1 MQRDRS
7 ATLYPASSTAADVPV
22 DVPADLSLA
31 DRGRRSV
38 AVRAVAACLATTL
51 WVGPVSI
58 TLQQSRQAAGV
69 LGAGAMPVD
78 AFATHV
84 GAVRQGL
91 LRWAMDQLPVVLR
104 FGPAEAMAAPVTDP
118 AAPIRFTPTISATTG
133 PGAPQGGVPVVGITT
148 PNAQGISLNQ
158 YRSFVVDPIGLI
170 LNNSTTGGGA
180 FLGGQVGANANLAAS
195 GPARLIINQVTSNAP
210 AQINGMVEVFGA
222 QAGLVVA
229 APGGVYTNGAG
240 FTNTSQVTL
249 TTGTP
254 QWLSA
259 TGAATSFDAAASAG
273 FLVEGGRI
281 QIGNPTPGS
290 PSTGIEGTVGNIN
303 LIGESIGVDAALNA
317 GRQINL
323 VAGRQ
328 LVKPDGDG
336 FTTTPTG
343 ANNAATNTSATNG
356 LAIDATAFGAMS
368 AGQIRIVSTAAGVG
382 VRADGNLA
390 ASAGNLTIDASGN
403 VKVGSTYAKQ
413 EVAFNAGGA
422 VEAAGNGRA
431 EAAYIVNAAGDVTL
445 GGTLEAGRGVAVTSG
460 GAIRGAGG
468 VKAQDAV
475 ALNAATNVDVGGAV
489 NGASIV
495 VKAAG
500 QDGQGDIRLGGD
512 VTTPGTIALQAA
524 RDTVIDGSAVS
535 AGDLNLAS
543 QRNLTIHGAAGSTTG
558 NVSLTGVDG
567 SVTTTGNVVSPGTLS
582 VKAGTDVSL
591 GGQVAATGQLDVTA
605 QTGSITTTGQIGSN
619 AGIALKA
626 AQDVTVGGQ
635 AQSAGDTT
643 ITATRGNV
651 AINGALTSDANT
663 AISAGGA
670 ASVSGSLSSGGNA
683 SVSAATGSATIN
695 GSLTS
700 LGNANV
706 SGAQDVTLSGSTL
719 VGGNLGASAG
729 RMLTVGDL
737 TWIGKDATLRGG
749 DVSIGAPQGQQNAVS
764 GTLDVAA
771 TRGLTLTGDTTATN
785 VRLSGATIS
794 NSGGTAAVQQMQ
806 VSGGTV
812 TNTGTLAGNAVTLNV
827 TNLTNRGVL
836 GGQTVNAT
844 IGNAIDNAAGL
855 LSGAQTLT
863 VSAGALVN
871 NQGGTLFAG
880 DLSGQNPLSGNLAF
894 TVFGS
899 NGSFNNVGGQV
910 LAGNNLTLNAPNQVF
925 DPSATATGKLDAN
938 GTLTLGALAINNTGT
953 WIVPGGSVVLNA
965 SQGISN
971 SGTIQKAGDLS
982 LSTGGALTNTGQII
996 GGANVSLSSG
1006 NLTNT
1011 GTLHANGD
1019 LALDGNITN
1028 RGVAEALGNVA
1039 ITGGNFDNT
1048 GAKTQAN
1055 GNLRIDIGGTVSN
1068 VAGVIGANGDMH
1080 IAAGA
1085 VINDRSGPVDGG
1097 STTGKVSNDALV
1109 NSAVIGSYAPWVFS
1123 NCDSCSWMPTAGT
1136 PTNLKIGDIRRTP
1149 DGTALAPE
1157 VGNYPYTPGGEAG
1170 ISWISMWQLVDATS
1184 PYPAN
1189 AVGMAIALPTVDRT
1203 IVKQADGVA
1212 GQIIAGGN
1220 LDISASTL
1228 SNKGGIISAAR
1239 NVTLNVGNL
1248 DNGRSATLVDSVTD
1262 AVNQAEF
1269 NALLAQLNR
1278 LAQAV
1283 PPSDQTGANQ
1293 QLLFG
1298 TITPPCMGDSCG
1310 MPAITGAPVNVGRD
1324 VNNATVSAPTQS
1336 STTSQLGKAGQITS
1350 GGNLALNGTGDLTNT
1365 GDIAAA
1371 GNVKITTPGTFTN
1384 KGVYD
1389 VSVATQVGCVPGG
1402 DCPDDSFPTVQ
1413 SVAWKQT
1420 PSTIA
1425 AGNALTINAG
1435 AVQNL
1440 NATLAAQGN
1449 VDITTGGTVTNRAGA
1464 IQSVSGDVSITA
1476 AALVNQSLDPIKLHK
1491 SYGGQNPPYA
1501 GGCNPGGTY
1510 GNSQCAATED
1520 AAAGPAAVISGARD
1534 VTIQTGSLSNNGA
1547 LISGGRNVNV
1557 QASGGV
1563 DNTAIALNADWVGRW
1578 QEDRSGGDRWHDT
1591 GGRSVLGSI
1600 ASGIQAGNA
1609 LTVNSGGQI
1618 VNTGNLLGTVVDL
1631 TGASMVNGITSPNQP
1646 TPPITT
1652 PQQVIPL
1659 GPAPVPAGSLP
1670 PTATVTPDPTEP
1682 WQFTPVVVAT
1692 PTAPTATTPPAVD
1705 WHFNAK
1711 PDGTPVT
1718 SPTTSND
1725 RAQYVS
1731 PNPAT
1736 GVLAGVTPD
1745 SLLAQLPPELRPGN
1759 VTFYYDPYTEGQKL
1773 QQAALAQTGQES
1785 FISGLS
1791 WDSQNNLSV
1800 TDQEKLALY
1809 KNAADYAKEH
1819 NLALGQALSVDQVKA
1834 LDAPMLWYVEQA
1846 VPDPRC
1852 TLASTICPSVNALV
1866 PQVYLPEGYA
1876 QALAVPTG
1884 GTISGE
1890 NIKLSVDGQ
1899 LRNTGQVVARDT
1911 LTVKAESIDLS
1922 PNVVSIGTNA
1932 YKAQGGWNVVT
1943 GTVVQPGGF
1952 LSAMHM
1958 DIEAD
1963 SIRAINDAFRVTRAD
1978 GTVDADASAALVA
1991 QLKESLGVNYTE
2003 GTVADDIHTQFIKEK
2018 KGFGILGQILA
2029 MAAAVAVSIVT
2040 AGSAAAAMGVA
2051 LAKMTLGE
2059 AILVA
2064 ALSSMAGS
2072 MASQIVS
2079 GQGLNFGKIAQAGLI
2094 GAVTAGLTNGI
2105 TFDGNTFGLSEW
2117 GQSLEGTRTLAN
2129 LAGSNTAGG
2138 VLQAA
2143 KDGATGT
2150 IYQQAIGM
2158 AGTGLINAGIN
2169 TAFNGGSFG
2178 QAFLNNL
2185 VAQTAA
2191 LGANAIGNSTDP
2203 LTLQN
2208 VAAHAALGCAAQ
2220 SAMGGDCGSGAI
2232 GGATSAVVA
2241 PLVGGALGIQTN
2253 ADRANP
2259 VNQAVVTAIAM
2270 LAGGGLAQ
2278 ALGQN
2283 GVAAAGAAQ
2292 NEALNNYLSPKDR
2305 LAFEKAQRE
2314 CANRVLS
2321 SCAAAN
2327 IYAEKDQ
2334 KSNDIL
2340 ADGLTKCEG
2349 SGCQSLANWIQD
2361 QKTSLGCGSSSG
2373 SADCQL
2379 LEKSWQIAQAKAQ
2392 GLELPTFSPDDLIG
2406 TGLVKGLLAGTL
2418 KGVGLLGVTRSVGSD
2433 AAKALEGQLV
2443 KDSGVP
2449 STLSGLADPS
2459 SIRFTQSSIG
2469 STFSNGA
2476 SLQDAIGALQSGL
2489 LSPTSLPP
2497 IRVFEKDGLFYTLD
2511 NRRLF
2516 VTSQAGTMVNIT
2528 PATAQEVMSQT
2539 WKFTTPNQGCIV
2551 CIRGVPK

>member
-38 AVRAVAACLATTL
+38 AARAVAACLATTL

-180 FLGGQVGANANLAAS
+180 FLGGQVAANANLAAS

-356 LAIDATAFGAMS
+356 LAIDATAFGAMN

-512 VTTPGTIALQAA
+512 VTSPGTIALQAA

-558 NVSLTGVDG
+558 NVSLTGIDG

-663 AISAGGA
+663 TISAGGA

-785 VRLSGATIS
+785 VTLSGATIS
-794 NSGGTAAVQQMQ
+794 NAGGTAAVQQMQ

-836 GGQTVNAT
+836 GGQTVNTT
-844 IGNAIDNAAGL
+844 IGNAFDNAAGL

-982 LSTGGALTNTGQII
+982 LATGGALTNTGQII

-1055 GNLRIDIGGTVSN
+1055 GNLKIDIGGTVSN

-1109 NSAVIGSYAPWVFS
+1109 NSAVIGSNAPWVYS

-1136 PTNLKIGDIRRTP
+1136 PINLKIGDIRRTP

-1157 VGNYPYTPGGEAG
+1157 VGNYPYTSGGEAG

-1283 PPSDQTGANQ
+1283 PLSDQTGVNQ

-1646 TPPITT
+1646 TPPIAT
-1652 PQQVIPL
+1652 PQQVIAL

-1800 TDQEKLALY
+1800 TDQEKLSLY

-1899 LRNTGQVVARDT
+1899 LRNTGQVV
-1911 LTVKAESIDLS
+1911 
-1922 PNVVSIGTNA
+1922 
-1932 YKAQGGWNVVT
+1932 
-1943 GTVVQPGGF
+1943 
-1952 LSAMHM
+1952 
-1958 DIEAD
+1958 
-1963 SIRAINDAFRVTRAD
+1963 D
-1978 GTVDADASAALVA
+1978 G
-1991 QLKESLGVNYTE
+1991 QLDV
-2003 GTVADDIHTQFIKEK
+2003 
-2018 KGFGILGQILA
+2018 LA
-2029 MAAAVAVSIVT
+2029 
-2040 AGSAAAAMGVA
+2040 
-2051 LAKMTLGE
+2051 
-2059 AILVA
+2059 
-2064 ALSSMAGS
+2064 
-2072 MASQIVS
+2072 
-2079 GQGLNFGKIAQAGLI
+2079 
-2094 GAVTAGLTNGI
+2094 
-2105 TFDGNTFGLSEW
+2105 
-2117 GQSLEGTRTLAN
+2117 
-2129 LAGSNTAGG
+2129 
-2138 VLQAA
+2138 
-2143 KDGATGT
+2143 
-2150 IYQQAIGM
+2150 
-2158 AGTGLINAGIN
+2158 
-2169 TAFNGGSFG
+2169 
-2178 QAFLNNL
+2178 
-2185 VAQTAA
+2185 
-2191 LGANAIGNSTDP
+2191 
-2203 LTLQN
+2203 
-2208 VAAHAALGCAAQ
+2208 
-2220 SAMGGDCGSGAI
+2220 
-2232 GGATSAVVA
+2232 
-2241 PLVGGALGIQTN
+2241 
-2253 ADRANP
+2253 ADRAASGHSQRLGIAFRQIDLRHQRVDARADRAGQRAARVGYRLLDVP
-2259 VNQAVVTAIAM
+2259 QHRCVERRAVCVDPIP
-2270 LAGGGLAQ
+2270 
-2278 ALGQN
+2278 GQ
-2283 GVAAAGAAQ
+2283 
-2292 NEALNNYLSPKDR
+2292 R
-2305 LAFEKAQRE
+2305 
-2314 CANRVLS
+2314 
-2321 SCAAAN
+2321 
-2327 IYAEKDQ
+2327 
-2334 KSNDIL
+2334 
-2340 ADGLTKCEG
+2340 
-2349 SGCQSLANWIQD
+2349 
-2361 QKTSLGCGSSSG
+2361 
-2373 SADCQL
+2373 
-2379 LEKSWQIAQAKAQ
+2379 
-2392 GLELPTFSPDDLIG
+2392 
-2406 TGLVKGLLAGTL
+2406 
-2418 KGVGLLGVTRSVGSD
+2418 
-2433 AAKALEGQLV
+2433 
-2443 KDSGVP
+2443 
-2449 STLSGLADPS
+2449 
-2459 SIRFTQSSIG
+2459 
-2469 STFSNGA
+2469 
-2476 SLQDAIGALQSGL
+2476 
-2489 LSPTSLPP
+2489 
-2497 IRVFEKDGLFYTLD
+2497 
-2511 NRRLF
+2511 RRLPDGRRHF
-2516 VTSQAGTMVNIT
+2516 VRFDLDGEHVI
-2528 PATAQEVMSQT
+2528 VDDVQT
-2539 WKFTTPNQGCIV
+2539 VSDSTVGP
-2551 CIRGVPK
+2551 

>member
-7 ATLYPASSTAADVPV
+7 ATLYPVSSTSADVPT

-31 DRGRRSV
+31 DRGRRSL
-38 AVRAVAACLATTL
+38 AARAVAACLATTL
-51 WVGPVSI
+51 WIGPMSI

-118 AAPIRFTPTISATTG
+118 TAPIRFTPTISVTTG
-133 PGAPQGGVPVVGITT
+133 SGAPQGGVPVVGITT

-170 LNNSTTGGGA
+170 LNNSATGGGA
-180 FLGGQVGANANLAAS
+180 FLGGQVAANANLATS
-195 GPARLIINQVTSNAP
+195 GPARLIVNQVTSNAP

-222 QAGLVVA
+222 KAGVVVA

-356 LAIDATAFGAMS
+356 LAIDATAFGAMN
-368 AGQIRIVSTAAGVG
+368 AGQIRIVSTAVGVG

-413 EVAFNAGGA
+413 AAALN
-422 VEAAGNGRA
+422 AAGTLEASGDGRA
-431 EAAYIVNAAGDVTL
+431 EAGYTVNAAGDVTL
-445 GGTLEAGRGVAVTSG
+445 GGTLEAGRGVTVMSG

-475 ALNAATNVDVGGAV
+475 ALDAATNVDVGGAI

-512 VTTPGTIALQAA
+512 VTSPGTIALQAA
-524 RDTVIDGSAVS
+524 RDAVIDGSAVS
-535 AGDLNLAS
+535 AGDLNLAT

-591 GGQVAATGQLDVTA
+591 GGQVVATAQLDVTA
-605 QTGSITTTGQIGSN
+605 QTGSITTSGQIGSN
-619 AGIALKA
+619 AGIVLKA

-651 AINGALTSDANT
+651 AVNGALTSDGNT
-663 AISAGGA
+663 AISAGGNA
-670 ASVSGSLSSGGNA
+670 NVSGSLSSGGNA
-683 SVSAATGSATIN
+683 SVSAAAGSAMIS

-706 SGAQDVTLSGSTL
+706 TAAQDATLSGSTL

-729 RMLTVGDL
+729 RTLKVGEL
-737 TWIGKDATLRGG
+737 TWVGKDATLRGG

-785 VRLSGATIS
+785 VKLSGTTVS
-794 NSGGTAAVQQMQ
+794 NAGGTAAVQQLQ
-806 VSGGTV
+806 VSGGSV

-827 TNLTNRGVL
+827 ANLTNRGVL
-836 GGQTVNAT
+836 GGQSVNAT
-844 IGNAIDNAAGL
+844 IGNAFDNAAGL

-871 NQGGTLFAG
+871 NSGGTLFAG

-894 TVFGS
+894 TVLGG

-925 DPSATATGKLDAN
+925 DPSAMATGKLDAN

-953 WIVPGGSVVLNA
+953 WTVPGGSVVLNA

-971 SGTIQKAGDLS
+971 IGTIQKAGDLS
-982 LSTGGALTNTGQII
+982 LATAGTLTNTGQII

-1028 RGVAEALGNVA
+1028 RGVAEALGNIA

-1055 GNLRIDIGGTVSN
+1055 GNLKIDIGGTVTN

-1085 VINDRSGPVDGG
+1085 VVNDRAGPVDGG
-1097 STTGKVSNDALV
+1097 STTGKVSNEALV
-1109 NSAVIGSYAPWVFS
+1109 NSAVIGSYAPLIIPD
-1123 NCDSCSWMPTAGT
+1123 CGGESCSGNTTTGL
-1136 PTNLKIGDIRRTP
+1136 PTNVTLGDLARNA
-1149 DGTALAPE
+1149 DGKTISPVLGYIPHYGDGESGSTYYLPQWHLGAD
-1157 VGNYPYTPGGEAG
+1157 PGSGDSVSN
-1170 ISWISMWQLVDATS
+1170 IPVPVL
-1184 PYPAN
+1184 
-1189 AVGMAIALPTVDRT
+1189 ALPTVDRA
-1203 IVKQADGVA
+1203 IVSQKDGTA
-1212 GQIIAGGN
+1212 GQIVSGGDLSITAG
-1220 LDISASTL
+1220 AL
-1228 SNKGGIISAAR
+1228 SNKGGIISGAKD
-1239 NVTLNVGNL
+1239 VTLNVGSL
-1248 DNGRSATLVDSVTD
+1248 DNGRSATLLNSVTD
-1262 AVNQAEF
+1262 TVNQVDL
-1269 NALLAQLNR
+1269 NAFMAQLKAM
-1278 LAQAV
+1278 AQPGSSSMSGFDQLMYGKL
-1283 PPSDQTGANQ
+1283 PPS
-1293 QLLFG
+1293 
-1298 TITPPCMGDSCG
+1298 CSGDSCG
-1310 MPAITGAPVNVGRD
+1310 APRYTAVPMAIGIDANGAQV
-1324 VNNATVSAPTQS
+1324 ATPSQS
-1336 STTSQLGKAGQITS
+1336 SVTSQLGKAGQITS
-1350 GGNLALNGTGDLTNT
+1350 GSNLALNGTGDLTNA

-1384 KGVYD
+1384 KGVYE
-1389 VSVATQVGCVPGG
+1389 VSVSTKLGCVPGG
-1402 DCPDDSFPTVQ
+1402 DCPDDSYQTVQ
-1413 SVAWKQT
+1413 SVDWKQT

-1425 AGNALTINAG
+1425 AGNTLTINAG
-1435 AVQNL
+1435 GVQNL

-1464 IQSVSGDVSITA
+1464 IQSISADVSITA
-1476 AALVNQSLDPIKLHK
+1476 AALVNQSLDPIKLNK
-1491 SYGGQNPPYA
+1491 SYGGQNPAYA

-1510 GNSQCAATED
+1510 GNSQCRATED

-1563 DNTAIALNADWVGRW
+1563 DNTAIALNADWIGRW

-1618 VNTGNLLGTVVDL
+1618 VNTGNLLGEAVDL

-1646 TPPITT
+1646 TPPIAP

-1670 PTATVTPDPTEP
+1670 PTTPVTSDPTAP

-1718 SPTTSND
+1718 TPTTSND
-1725 RAQYVS
+1725 RAQYVN

-1745 SLLAQLPPELRPGN
+1745 SLLAQLPPELRPGD
-1759 VTFYYDPYTEGQKL
+1759 VTFYYDPYTEAQKL

-1890 NIKLSVDGQ
+1890 NIKLTVDGQ
-1899 LRNTGQVVARDT
+1899 LRNTGQVIARDT

-1978 GTVDADASAALVA
+1978 GSVDADASAALVA
-1991 QLKESLGVNYTE
+1991 QLKESLGLNYTE
-2003 GTVADDIHTQFIKEK
+2003 GTVADDIHTRFIKEK
-2018 KGFGILGQILA
+2018 KGFGILGTIITIV
-2029 MAAAVAVSIVT
+2029 AAVA
-2040 AGSAAAAMGVA
+2040 
-2051 LAKMTLGE
+2051 L
-2059 AILVA
+2059 
-2064 ALSSMAGS
+2064 
-2072 MASQIVS
+2072 
-2079 GQGLNFGKIAQAGLI
+2079 
-2094 GAVTAGLTNGI
+2094 
-2105 TFDGNTFGLSEW
+2105 
-2117 GQSLEGTRTLAN
+2117 
-2129 LAGSNTAGG
+2129 
-2138 VLQAA
+2138 
-2143 KDGATGT
+2143 
-2150 IYQQAIGM
+2150 
-2158 AGTGLINAGIN
+2158 
-2169 TAFNGGSFG
+2169 
-2178 QAFLNNL
+2178 
-2185 VAQTAA
+2185 
-2191 LGANAIGNSTDP
+2191 
-2203 LTLQN
+2203 
-2208 VAAHAALGCAAQ
+2208 
-2220 SAMGGDCGSGAI
+2220 
-2232 GGATSAVVA
+2232 
-2241 PLVGGALGIQTN
+2241 
-2253 ADRANP
+2253 
-2259 VNQAVVTAIAM
+2259 AVVTAGAASAAIAAAQIAAAEAGM
-2270 LAGGGLAQ
+2270 ATLIATGSIIEATAAGGLLASSAFAAGGIANLAIAGALAGMVSSTVTQIGMTGTLSI
-2278 ALGQN
+2278 GQL
-2283 GVAAAGAAQ
+2283 AAAGLAGAVTGGV
-2292 NEALNNYLSPKDR
+2292 AGYFGSNYGIDR
-2305 LAFEKAQRE
+2305 LLASTASGCGTAALQGGDCKTGAITGFVTAAVAWAADAMRQDQIESSQRFKG
-2314 CANRVLS
+2314 VYDTKDDGS
-2321 SCAAAN
+2321 SLV
-2327 IYAEKDQ
+2327 
-2334 KSNDIL
+2334 SNDSGLSGGI
-2340 ADGLTKCEG
+2340 DGDGIK
-2349 SGCQSLANWIQD
+2349 
-2361 QKTSLGCGSSSG
+2361 
-2373 SADCQL
+2373 
-2379 LEKSWQIAQAKAQ
+2379 
-2392 GLELPTFSPDDLIG
+2392 
-2406 TGLVKGLLAGTL
+2406 LAGTRISIDDLRKYGAVVQRADGAWDFTGTVINPNTNQFWSLVDVLNNEGGLTGGFQGLPGTLAGSPYLPRTFTDRVLESFAGPHDYLGSLTAYDRLGNL
-2418 KGVGLLGVTRSVGSD
+2418 KEGMTSFQRAMFEIQTDIDIPLAAPFAAVTLLNQYGIDWSVLRND
-2433 AAKALEGQLV
+2433 VQ
-2443 KDSGVP
+2443 
-2449 STLSGLADPS
+2449 
-2459 SIRFTQSSIG
+2459 
-2469 STFSNGA
+2469 
-2476 SLQDAIGALQSGL
+2476 
-2489 LSPTSLPP
+2489 
-2497 IRVFEKDGLFYTLD
+2497 
-2511 NRRLF
+2511 
-2516 VTSQAGTMVNIT
+2516 
-2528 PATAQEVMSQT
+2528 QT
-2539 WKFTTPNQGCIV
+2539 KNE
-2551 CIRGVPK
+2551 R